1 MAAVIRALTG
11 AETEQHLDD
20 LAEVL
25 ADCVAGG
32 AGVGFLQPF
41 SVAEARGW
49 WQGVLPGVAR
59 GERVVIGALDGER
72 LVGTVSLVL
81 ATPLNQQHRA
91 DIAKMLVHSSARK
104 RGIGAALL
112 AEAERMARR
121 NNRSLLTLDTVT
133 GSAAERLYSHLG
145 WQTAGNIPNYALSPR
160 RTFDSTTIMWK
171 AL

>member
-1 MAAVIRALTG
+1 MTATIRAL
-11 AETEQHLDD
+11 APEEAARHVDD

-32 AGVGFLQPF
+32 AGVGFILPF
-41 SVAEARGW
+41 SVADARSW
-49 WQGVLPGVAR
+49 WQGMLPGVVR
-59 GERVVIGALDGER
+59 GERIIVAALDAGR

-91 DIAKMLVHSSARK
+91 DISKMLVHSAARQ

-112 AEAERMARR
+112 SEAERIARR
-121 NNRSLLTLDTVT
+121 HDRSLLTLDTVT
-133 GSAAERLYSHLG
+133 GSAAERLYTSLG
-145 WQTAGNIPNYALSPR
+145 WQTAGSIPDYALSPHR
-160 RTFDSTTIMWK
+160 SFDSTTIMWK